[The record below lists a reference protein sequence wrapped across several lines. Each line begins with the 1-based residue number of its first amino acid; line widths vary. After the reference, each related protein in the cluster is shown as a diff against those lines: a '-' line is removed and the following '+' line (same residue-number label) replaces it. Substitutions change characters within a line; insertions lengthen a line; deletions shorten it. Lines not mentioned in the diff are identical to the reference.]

1 MGTGKSYELRG
12 CTNRLM
18 NFRLKYVIG
27 ILTFLVLCFVFK
39 WRAEQVS
46 GAETLVWYSII
57 PPLLAVTLA
66 IVTAR
71 LFPSL
76 CIAVGV
82 GLVLSWY
89 QKGATPSNLLAEIV
103 WFIRAVSIGNDGID
117 LFNFW
122 VVLFVFLIMAMVSV
136 VIASGGINGVVVWL
150 SQFAKGPRSSQFITG
165 LMGIIIFIGDYSN
178 AMLVGPT
185 MRPLTDHH
193 RVSREKLAFLVDS
206 TSAPIAGLAFVSTW
220 IGYEV
225 GLFEDISGTLG
236 LGRDGYSMFFDALS
250 FRFYCVLAIIF
261 VIVNAISGRDYG
273 PMHTAEVRARETGD
287 VAASDAEALGH
298 AASFTSLPNAIV
310 QPFSAVLPL
319 LMLFGLLLGG
329 FWIDGNGTG
338 SIFSLTAWRN
348 ALSEANNVM
357 VLACA
362 AASAFVIAIICARWL
377 SKLQFREI
385 VPAIWSGV
393 KGSLTPLSILLL
405 AWGLKASCDR
415 LLTGDFLATMLS
427 DVVSPL
433 WFPLLVFICASV
445 TSFATGTSW
454 GTMAILIPTAIPVA
468 FSLDNGSYG
477 LTTIICLGA
486 VLDGAIFGDHCS
498 PLSDTTILSSI
509 ASSCDPLHHVRT
521 QLPYSLTVASIA
533 LFCGYLPAALGI
545 SSAIG
550 IACGTVVIV
559 LLFFGVARKPKL
571 AI

>member
-1 MGTGKSYELRG
+1 
-12 CTNRLM
+12 M
-18 NFRLKYVIG
+18 NSKLKYVIG
-27 ILTFLVLCFVFK
+27 FLIFIGLCVIFQ
-39 WRAEQVS
+39 WRAGQIS
-46 GAETLVWYSII
+46 STETLLWYSII

-82 GLVLSWY
+82 GLLLSWY
-89 QKGATPSNLLAEIV
+89 QQGITPNNFLTEVV
-103 WFIRAVSIGNDGID
+103 WFARAVSVGNDGID

-122 VVLFVFLIMAMVSV
+122 VVLFVFLIMATISV
-136 VIASGGINGVVVWL
+136 VVASGGISGVVVWL
-150 SQFAKGPRSSQFITG
+150 SRFARGPRSSQFITG
-165 LMGIIIFIGDYSN
+165 LMGIVIFIGDYSN

-261 VIVNAISGRDYG
+261 VIVNAVSGKDYG
-273 PMHTAEVRARETGD
+273 PMHDAETRARETGD
-287 VAASDAEALGH
+287 VAASDAQALGH
-298 AASFTSLPNAIV
+298 AASFTSLPNAVV
-310 QPFSAVLPL
+310 QPLSAVLPL
-319 LMLFGLLLGG
+319 FALFGLLLGG

-338 SIFSLTAWRN
+338 SMLSLTAWRN

-357 VLACA
+357 VLASA
-362 AASAFVIAIICARWL
+362 AASAFVLSIICARWL
-377 SKLQFREI
+377 SKLRFSEI
-385 VPAIWSGV
+385 MPVIWRGV
-393 KGSLTPLSILLL
+393 KESFTPLGILLL

-415 LLTGDFLATMLS
+415 LMTGDFLAMMLS

-433 WFPLLVFICASV
+433 WFPIFVFICASV

-468 FSLDNGSYG
+468 FSLDGDTYG

-509 ASSCDPLHHVRT
+509 ASSCDPMHHVRT

-533 LFCGYLPAALGI
+533 LFCGYLPAALGL

-550 IACGTVVIV
+550 IASGTVLII

>member
-1 MGTGKSYELRG
+1 
-12 CTNRLM
+12 M
-18 NFRLKYVIG
+18 NSKLKYVIG
-27 ILTFLVLCFVFK
+27 FLIFIALCFIFQ
-39 WRAEQVS
+39 WRAGQVS
-46 GAETLVWYSII
+46 STETLVWYSII

-71 LFPSL
+71 LLPSL

-89 QKGATPSNLLAEIV
+89 QKGATLGNFLAEAV
-103 WFIRAVSIGNDGID
+103 WFVRAVSVGNDGID

-122 VVLFVFLIMAMVSV
+122 VVLFVCLIMATISV
-136 VIASGGINGVVVWL
+136 VVASGGINGVVVWL
-150 SQFAKGPRSSQFITG
+150 SQFAKGPRSTQFITG
-165 LMGIIIFIGDYSN
+165 LMGIVIFIGDYSN

-225 GLFEDISGTLG
+225 GLFEDISETLG

-261 VIVNAISGRDYG
+261 VIVNAVSGKDYG
-273 PMHTAEVRARETGD
+273 PMRDAETRARETGD
-287 VAASDAEALGH
+287 VAAPDAQALGD
-298 AASFTSLPNAIV
+298 AASFTSSPSAVV
-310 QPFSAVLPL
+310 QPLSAVLPL
-319 LMLFGLLLGG
+319 FALFGLLLGG

-338 SIFSLTAWRN
+338 SVFSLTAWRN

-357 VLACA
+357 VLAGA
-362 AASAFVIAIICARWL
+362 AASAFVISIICARWL
-377 SKLQFREI
+377 SKLKFSEI
-385 VPAIWSGV
+385 TPVIWRGI
-393 KGSLTPLSILLL
+393 KGSFTPLSILLL

-433 WFPLLVFICASV
+433 WFPIFVFVCASV

-468 FSLDNGSYG
+468 FSLDGDSYG

-509 ASSCDPLHHVRT
+509 ASSCDALHHVRT

-545 SSAIG
+545 SSAVG
-550 IACGTVVIV
+550 IACGTAVII
-559 LLFFGVARKPKL
+559 LLFYGIASFRK
-571 AI
+571 IQERRSV

>member
-1 MGTGKSYELRG
+1 
-12 CTNRLM
+12 M
-18 NFRLKYVIG
+18 NAKVKYVIG
-27 ILTFLVLCFVFK
+27 FLIFLGLCFIFQ
-39 WRAEQVS
+39 WRAGQIS
-46 GAETLVWYSII
+46 DTETLVWYSII

-82 GLVLSWY
+82 GLLLSWY
-89 QKGATPSNLLAEIV
+89 QKGATPSGFLAEAV
-103 WFIRAVSIGNDGID
+103 WFVRAVSVGNDGID

-122 VVLFVFLIMAMVSV
+122 VVLFVCLIMATISV
-136 VIASGGINGVVVWL
+136 VVASGGIGGVVVWL
-150 SQFAKGPRSSQFITG
+150 SQFAKGPRSAQFITG
-165 LMGIIIFIGDYSN
+165 LMGVIIFIGDYSN

-250 FRFYCVLAIIF
+250 FRFYCVLTIIF

-273 PMHTAEVRARETGD
+273 TMHQAETRARETGD
-287 VAASDAEALGH
+287 IAAPDAQALGH
-298 AASFTSLPNAIV
+298 ATSFASLPNAVV

-319 LMLFGLLLGG
+319 LTLFGLLLGG

-338 SIFSLTAWRN
+338 SIFSLTSWRN

-362 AASAFVIAIICARWL
+362 AASAFVVAIICARWL
-377 SKLQFREI
+377 SKLKFSEI
-385 VPAIWSGV
+385 APVVWNGI

-415 LLTGDFLATMLS
+415 LMTGDFLATMLS
-427 DVVSPL
+427 DVVSAL
-433 WFPLLVFICASV
+433 WFPILVFICASV

-468 FSLDNGSYG
+468 FSLDGDSYG

-550 IACGTVVIV
+550 IAGGTVLIV
-559 LLFFGVARKPKL
+559 LLLFGVARKPKL
-571 AI
+571 AT

>member
-1 MGTGKSYELRG
+1 
-12 CTNRLM
+12 M
-18 NFRLKYVIG
+18 NSKLKYVIG
-27 ILTFLVLCFVFK
+27 FLIFLGLCFIFQ
-39 WRAEQVS
+39 WRAGQVS
-46 GAETLVWYSII
+46 DTETLLWYSII

-66 IVTAR
+66 IVTTR

-76 CIAVGV
+76 GIAVGV

-89 QKGATPSNLLAEIV
+89 QKGATPSGFFAEAV
-103 WFIRAVSIGNDGID
+103 WFVRAVSVGNDGID

-122 VVLFVFLIMAMVSV
+122 VVLFVFLIMATISV
-136 VIASGGINGVVVWL
+136 VVASGGIGGVVVWL
-150 SQFAKGPRSSQFITG
+150 SQFAKGPRSAQFITG
-165 LMGIIIFIGDYSN
+165 LMGIVIFIGDYSN

-225 GLFEDISGTLG
+225 GLFEDIGKTLG
-236 LGRDGYSMFFDALS
+236 LGLDGYSMFFDALS
-250 FRFYCVLAIIF
+250 FRFYCVLTIIF
-261 VIVNAISGRDYG
+261 VLVNALSGRDYG
-273 PMHTAEVRARETGD
+273 AMHQAETRARETGD
-287 VAASDAEALGH
+287 IAAPDAQALGH
-298 AASFTSLPNAIV
+298 AASFTSLPNAVV
-310 QPFSAVLPL
+310 QPLSAVLPL
-319 LMLFGLLLGG
+319 LTLFGLLLGG

-338 SIFSLTAWRN
+338 SILSLTSWRN

-377 SKLQFREI
+377 SKLRFSEI
-385 VPAIWSGV
+385 APVVWNGI

-415 LLTGDFLATMLS
+415 LMTGDFLATMLS

-433 WFPLLVFICASV
+433 WFPMLVFICGAV

-468 FSLDNGSYG
+468 FSLDGDNYG

-521 QLPYSLTVASIA
+521 QLPYSLTVAGIA

-550 IACGTVVIV
+550 IACGTALII
-559 LLFFGVARKPKL
+559 LIFYGIASFRKVQERRNV
-571 AI
+571 

>member
-1 MGTGKSYELRG
+1 
-12 CTNRLM
+12 M

-46 GAETLVWYSII
+46 DAETLVWYSII

-273 PMHTAEVRARETGD
+273 PMHTAEIRARETGD
-287 VAASDAEALGH
+287 VAASDAQALGH
-298 AASFTSLPNAIV
+298 ATSFTSLPNAVV

-468 FSLDNGSYG
+468 FSLDGDSYG

-550 IACGTVVIV
+550 IACGTAVII
-559 LLFFGVARKPKL
+559 LLFYGVAGYRKVQERRGV
-571 AI
+571 

>member
-1 MGTGKSYELRG
+1 
-12 CTNRLM
+12 M
-18 NFRLKYVIG
+18 NSKLKYAIG
-27 ILTFLVLCFVFK
+27 FLIFIGLCLIFQ
-39 WRAEQVS
+39 WRAGQVS
-46 GAETLVWYSII
+46 GAETLLWYSII

-89 QKGATPSNLLAEIV
+89 QKGATPSGFLTEAV
-103 WFIRAVSIGNDGID
+103 WFVRAVSVGNDGID

-122 VVLFVFLIMAMVSV
+122 VVLFVFLIMATISV
-136 VIASGGINGVVVWL
+136 VVASGGIGGVVVWL

-165 LMGIIIFIGDYSN
+165 LMGIVIFIGDYSN

-250 FRFYCVLAIIF
+250 FRFYCVLTIIF

-273 PMHTAEVRARETGD
+273 AMHQAETRARETGD
-287 VAASDAEALGH
+287 IAAPDAQALGH
-298 AASFTSLPNAIV
+298 AGSFTSLPNAVV

-319 LMLFGLLLGG
+319 LTLFGLLLGG

-338 SIFSLTAWRN
+338 SILSLTSWRN

-362 AASAFVIAIICARWL
+362 AASAFVVSIICARWL
-377 SKLQFREI
+377 SKLRFSEI
-385 VPAIWSGV
+385 APVVWNGI

-415 LLTGDFLATMLS
+415 LMTGDFLATMLS

-433 WFPLLVFICASV
+433 WFPIFVFICGAV

-468 FSLDNGSYG
+468 FSLDGDSYG
-477 LTTIICLGA
+477 LTIIICLGA

-545 SSAIG
+545 SSGVG
-550 IACGTVVIV
+550 IAGGTAVII
-559 LLFFGVARKPKL
+559 LLLFGVARKPKF

>member
-1 MGTGKSYELRG
+1 MDSK
-12 CTNRLM
+12 
-18 NFRLKYVIG
+18 LKYVIG
-27 ILTFLVLCFVFK
+27 FLIFLGLCFIFQ
-39 WRAEQVS
+39 WRAGQVS
-46 GAETLVWYSII
+46 DAETLVWYSII

-89 QKGATPSNLLAEIV
+89 QKGATPSGFLAEAV
-103 WFIRAVSIGNDGID
+103 WFVRAVSVGNDGID

-122 VVLFVFLIMAMVSV
+122 VVLFVCLIMATISV
-136 VIASGGINGVVVWL
+136 VVASGGIGGVVVWL
-150 SQFAKGPRSSQFITG
+150 SQFAKGPRSAQFITG

-225 GLFEDISGTLG
+225 GLFEDIAETLG
-236 LGRDGYSMFFDALS
+236 LGLDGYSMFFDALS
-250 FRFYCVLAIIF
+250 FRFYCVLTIIF
-261 VIVNAISGRDYG
+261 VIINALSGRDYG
-273 PMHTAEVRARETGD
+273 AMHRAETRARETGD
-287 VAASDAEALGH
+287 IAAPDAEALGH
-298 AASFTSLPNAIV
+298 AASFTSLPNAVV

-319 LMLFGLLLGG
+319 LTLFGLLLGG
-329 FWIDGNGTG
+329 FWVDGNGTG
-338 SIFSLTAWRN
+338 SIFSLTSWRN

-362 AASAFVIAIICARWL
+362 AASAVVVAIICARWL
-377 SKLQFREI
+377 SKLRFSEI
-385 VPAIWSGV
+385 APVVWNGI
-393 KGSLTPLSILLL
+393 KGSLTPLGILLL

-415 LLTGDFLATMLS
+415 LMTGDFLATMLS

-433 WFPLLVFICASV
+433 WFPIFVFICGAV

-468 FSLDNGSYG
+468 FSLDGDSYG

-545 SSAIG
+545 SSGIG
-550 IACGTVVIV
+550 IACGTILIV
-559 LLFFGVARKPKL
+559 LLLFGVARKPKL
-571 AI
+571 AT

>member
-1 MGTGKSYELRG
+1 
-12 CTNRLM
+12 M
-18 NFRLKYVIG
+18 NFRLKYVVG

-76 CIAVGV
+76 CIAVGI
-82 GLVLSWY
+82 GILLSWY
-89 QKGATPSNLLAEIV
+89 QKGATPGDLLTEIV
-103 WFIRAVSIGNDGID
+103 WFVRAVSIGNDGID

-122 VVLFVFLIMAMVSV
+122 VVLFVCLIMATVSV
-136 VIASGGINGVVVWL
+136 VIASGGISGVVVWL
-150 SQFAKGPRSSQFITG
+150 SQFAKGPRSAQFITG

-348 ALSEANNVM
+348 TLSEANNVM

-377 SKLQFREI
+377 SKLRFREI
-385 VPAIWSGV
+385 IPVIWSGV

-433 WFPLLVFICASV
+433 WFPLFVFICASV

-545 SSAIG
+545 SSTIG
-550 IACGTVVIV
+550 IAGGTAVII

>member
-1 MGTGKSYELRG
+1 
-12 CTNRLM
+12 M
-18 NFRLKYVIG
+18 NPKVKYVIG
-27 ILTFLVLCFVFK
+27 FLIFFGLCLVFQ
-39 WRAEQVS
+39 WRAGQMS
-46 GAETLVWYSII
+46 DTETLVWYSII

-66 IVTAR
+66 IVTTR

-82 GLVLSWY
+82 GLLLSWY
-89 QKGATPSNLLAEIV
+89 QKGGTPSGFLAETV
-103 WFIRAVSIGNDGID
+103 WFVRAVSVGNDGID

-122 VVLFVFLIMAMVSV
+122 VVLFVCLIMATISV
-136 VIASGGINGVVVWL
+136 VVASGGIGGVVVWL
-150 SQFAKGPRSSQFITG
+150 SQFAKGPRSAQFITG
-165 LMGIIIFIGDYSN
+165 LMGIVIFIGDYSN

-236 LGRDGYSMFFDALS
+236 LERDGYSMFFDALS
-250 FRFYCVLAIIF
+250 FRFYCVLTIIF
-261 VIVNAISGRDYG
+261 VIVNALSGRDYG
-273 PMHTAEVRARETGD
+273 TMHQAETRARETGD
-287 VAASDAEALGH
+287 IAAPDAEALGH
-298 AASFTSLPNAIV
+298 AGSFTSLPNAVI

-319 LMLFGLLLGG
+319 LTLFGLLLGG

-338 SIFSLTAWRN
+338 SIFSLTSWRN

-357 VLACA
+357 VLAGA
-362 AASAFVIAIICARWL
+362 AASAFVVAIICARWL
-377 SKLQFREI
+377 SKLKFSEI
-385 VPAIWSGV
+385 APVVWNGI

-415 LLTGDFLATMLS
+415 LMTGDFLATMLS
-427 DVVSPL
+427 DVVSAL
-433 WFPLLVFICASV
+433 WFPILVFICASI

-468 FSLDNGSYG
+468 FSLDGDSYG

-533 LFCGYLPAALGI
+533 IFCGYLPAAFGI
-545 SSAIG
+545 SSVYG
-550 IACGTVVIV
+550 IAGGTVLIV
-559 LLFFGVARKPKL
+559 LLLFGVARKPKL
-571 AI
+571 AT

>member
-1 MGTGKSYELRG
+1 
-12 CTNRLM
+12 M
-18 NFRLKYVIG
+18 NSKLKYVIG
-27 ILTFLVLCFVFK
+27 FLIFLGLCFIFQ
-39 WRAEQVS
+39 WRAGQVS
-46 GAETLVWYSII
+46 DTETLLWYSII

-66 IVTAR
+66 ILTAR

-89 QKGATPSNLLAEIV
+89 QKGATPSGFLAEVV
-103 WFIRAVSIGNDGID
+103 WFVRAVSVGNDGID

-122 VVLFVFLIMAMVSV
+122 VVLFVFLIMATISV
-136 VIASGGINGVVVWL
+136 VVASGGIGGVVVWL
-150 SQFAKGPRSSQFITG
+150 SQFAKGPRSAQFITG
-165 LMGIIIFIGDYSN
+165 LMGIVIFIGDYSN

-250 FRFYCVLAIIF
+250 FRFYCVLTIIF

-273 PMHTAEVRARETGD
+273 AMHQAETRARETGD
-287 VAASDAEALGH
+287 IAAPDAQALGH
-298 AASFTSLPNAIV
+298 AASFTNLPNTVV
-310 QPFSAVLPL
+310 QPLSAVLPL
-319 LMLFGLLLGG
+319 LTLFGLLLGG
-329 FWIDGNGTG
+329 FWIGGNGTG
-338 SIFSLTAWRN
+338 SIFSLTSWRN

-362 AASAFVIAIICARWL
+362 AASAFVVAIICARWL
-377 SKLQFREI
+377 SKLKFSDI
-385 VPAIWSGV
+385 APVVWNGI

-415 LLTGDFLATMLS
+415 LMTGDFLATMLS
-427 DVVSPL
+427 DVVSPF
-433 WFPLLVFICASV
+433 WFPILVFICGAV

-468 FSLDNGSYG
+468 FSLDGDSYG

-533 LFCGYLPAALGI
+533 LFCGYLPAALGF

-550 IACGTVVIV
+550 IACGTVLII
-559 LLFFGVARKPKL
+559 LIFYGIASFRKFQERRSV
-571 AI
+571 